1 METAP
6 DDVAELAAQ
15 LRPALLRLG
24 RMIRNQ
30 RVDFSLTLGQLSALY
45 TIEKSGPLSPRQ
57 IASLERVQPPSM
69 TKILASLEELDF
81 IRREPHPTDG
91 RQALIAVTPKG
102 EEYLQIERTAR
113 DRWLNRRLAMLEPA
127 ERAILM
133 SAAPLIDKLAEI

>member
-1 METAP
+1 M

-30 RVDFSLTLGQLSALY
+30 RVDYSLTLGQLSALY

-57 IASLERVQPPSM
+57 VAALERVQPPSM
-69 TKILASLEELDF
+69 TKILASLEERDF

-91 RQALIAVTPKG
+91 RQALIAITPQG
-102 EEYLQIERTAR
+102 DEFLQVERTAR
-113 DRWLNRRLAMLEPA
+113 DRWLNRRLATLEPA
-127 ERAILM
+127 ERAILL
-133 SAAPLIDKLAEI
+133 SAAPLIDKLAEL